1 MHVCYNPKQKVWL
14 LVLSKNRLKL
24 AILKRTSIGIKPN
37 KNYFDS
43 IVDAVGASLNTS
55 AAASQSSAYA
65 GVASASAIPDDEE
78 GGVQAAP
85 LRIPSRSSKNK
96 ERTQSEINSK
106 TRFIITYY
114 IILHT
119 FHNGEKAFMKL
130 IFLLLQFCKKS
141 RFLSVCLKKVFTTL
155 EDSNLTLERLWPY
168 FASL

>member
-1 MHVCYNPKQKVWL
+1 M
-14 LVLSKNRLKL
+14 
-24 AILKRTSIGIKPN
+24 KRTSVGIKPN
-37 KNYFDS
+37 KTYFDS
-43 IVDAVGASLNTS
+43 IIEAVASSNTS

-65 GVASASAIPDDEE
+65 GVASASAIADDEE

-130 IFLLLQFCKKS
+130 IFLLLQFCKKIKI
-141 RFLSVCLKKVFTTL
+141 FECLFKKSIHDIRGFKFDFR
-155 EDSNLTLERLWPY
+155 EALTL
-168 FASL
+168 FCIIIAD